1 MFAEAIRRLSEKTN
15 IDLKKFVLK
24 DEKNS
29 HDPNECVLAN
39 FCFMQE
45 DIFGAWEFFV
55 NHKIPARTVQDS
67 AV

>member
-1 MFAEAIRRLSEKTN
+1 MRKILMIQMNVFLLIF
-15 IDLKKFVLK
+15 D
-24 DEKNS
+24 
-29 HDPNECVLAN
+29 
-39 FCFMQE
+39 FMQE

>member
-1 MFAEAIRRLSEKTN
+1 MKMSETDLMCQMFAEAIRRLSEKTN

-39 FCFMQE
+39 F
-45 DIFGAWEFFV
+45 
-55 NHKIPARTVQDS
+55 
-67 AV
+67 